1 MTLDIKGWYLSNVK
15 NVDVVLLIDEKEVD
29 ANIEREV
36 RNDIFKNYKDKYSK
50 ENNPTPGYKI
60 QYDMSK
66 YTDGE
71 HRIRITL
78 KNKDTGEEIKTQSK
92 RIILKK
98 YND

>member
-1 MTLDIKGWYLSNVK
+1 MIGVGIRVNASESIIDSYMETPMHLNTYKGTILDIKGWYLSNAK
-15 NVDVVLLIDEKEVD
+15 N
-29 ANIEREV
+29 
-36 RNDIFKNYKDKYSK
+36 SK
-50 ENNPTPGYKI
+50 ENNPIPGYKI

-78 KNKDTGEEIKTQSK
+78 KNKDTGEELKTQSK